1 LHHPEAVPTRMRIAS
16 QLARAYLCNDMAD
29 STETYAVVYITASSL
44 AEARQLADTLVGER
58 LAACVSILP
67 AVRSVYRWQGKREE
81 AEESL
86 LMCKT
91 TTELFPRLEQR
102 VREEHSY
109 DVPEIILVPIMA
121 ASAPYLRWMDETLG
135 TTARESGSASPR
147 E

>member
-1 LHHPEAVPTRMRIAS
+1 MRIAS

-44 AEARQLADTLVGER
+44 DEARKLADMLVGER

-67 AVRSVYRWQGKREE
+67 AVRSMYRWQGKCEE

-109 DVPEIILVPIMA
+109 DVPEIILVPISA
-121 ASAPYLRWMDETLG
+121 ASAPYARWMDESLG